1 MSEKQSKLSTGRGGK
16 REGAGRPKGALDK
29 GNSLIREMIAQALDQ
44 VGGVDYLADVAKS
57 HPAAFC
63 SLVGKV
69 MPVQVEGA
77 GGGPIQVTKI
87 ELVPL
92 AK

>member
-1 MSEKQSKLSTGRGGK
+1 
-16 REGAGRPKGALDK
+16 
-29 GNSLIREMIAQALDQ
+29 MIAQALDQ

-69 MPVQVEGA
+69 MPVQVEG
-77 GGGPIQVTKI
+77 GPGGPVRHSLKV
-87 ELVPL
+87 EFVGSSVPGK
-92 AK
+92 A